1 MSIDLKYGVPTVCL
15 HTSMFLTVTK
25 SVVRMNGAPQM
36 RQVYLPHPVMG
47 KTHEEIKAYVFGI
60 SPVSGKAVMQ
70 EVVEGLTQP
79 LNEQDRK
86 GLTFER
92 TTPRLCEPATEEAL
106 HQQFLD
112 NNWTDKLPV
121 VLPTLERVAAMLKH
135 TSRRPDE
142 VVGHHAATHFRE
154 EWECTVEQVAVNAVM
169 AGARPEYLP
178 VILAIASTGASA
190 RGSSTSSMAGM
201 VVVNG
206 PVRKEI
212 NMNAGTGAM
221 APYNHANATI
231 GRAFGLLSQNLQGGS
246 VPGDTYMGS
255 MGNALA
261 YASPTFAE
269 NEERSP
275 WEPLH
280 VQRGFKPEQSVVNVF
295 IGMRHMAFTLG
306 LRHAH
311 WQDHLR
317 NLMRGMDP
325 NESPTFLLDPIAAR
339 LFQDV
344 GGLKTKKDLIK
355 WISENG
361 RMPAGE
367 YWDYQLIQNY
377 QYPRATFGEE
387 PLASKLKARPDE
399 MIPMWTPEQVN
410 VVVVGGETNGY
421 WRIAGAR
428 LAASACVDDWR

>member
-60 SPVSGKAVMQ
+60 SPVSGKSVMQ

-86 GLTFER
+86 GLTFAR

-106 HQQFLD
+106 QQQFLD

-135 TSRRPDE
+135 TSRKPDD

-169 AGARPEYLP
+169 AGARPEYFP

-206 PVRKEI
+206 PIRKQI
-212 NMNAGTGAM
+212 AMNAGTGAM
-221 APYNHANATI
+221 GPYNQANATI

-246 VPGDTYMGS
+246 VPGDTFMGS

-280 VQRGFKPEQSVVNVF
+280 VQRGFKADQSVVSVF

-311 WQDHLR
+311 WRDHLR

-344 GGLKTKKDLIK
+344 GGLKTKKDLIN
-355 WISENG
+355 WICENG

-387 PLASKLKARPDE
+387 PLASKLKAKPDE

>member
-15 HTSMFLTVTK
+15 HTSMFTTVTK
-25 SVVRMNGAPQM
+25 SVVRMNGAPRM

-47 KTHEEIKAYVFGI
+47 KTPAEIHDYVFGI
-60 SPVSGKAVMQ
+60 SPVSGKPVMQ
-70 EVVEGLTQP
+70 EVVEGLTQA
-79 LNEQDRK
+79 LDDQDRK

-92 TTPRLCEPATEEAL
+92 STPRLCEPAGEEAL
-106 HQQFLD
+106 QQLFLD

-135 TSRRPDE
+135 TSRKPDE

-169 AGARPEYLP
+169 AGARPEYFP
-178 VILAIASTGASA
+178 VILAVAATGASA

-206 PVRKEI
+206 PVRKQI
-212 NMNAGTGAM
+212 NMNAGIGAM

-280 VQRGFKPEQSVVNVF
+280 VQRGFKPEQSVVSVF
-295 IGMRHMAFTLG
+295 IGCRHMAFTLG

-311 WQDHLR
+311 WQDHVR
-317 NLMRGMDP
+317 NILRGMDP
-325 NESPTFLLDPIAAR
+325 NESPTLLLDPIVAR
-339 LFQDV
+339 LFGDV
-344 GGLKTKKDLIK
+344 GGLKTKQDVIN
-355 WISENG
+355 WMAENG
-361 RMPAGE
+361 RMPAAQ

-387 PLASKLKARPDE
+387 PLATKLRAAPDE
-399 MIPMWTPEQVN
+399 MIPMWTPEQIS

>member
-60 SPVSGKAVMQ
+60 SPISGKSVMQ

-86 GLTFER
+86 GLTFAR
-92 TTPRLCEPATEEAL
+92 TTPRLCEPATEDAL
-106 HQQFLD
+106 QQQFLD

-135 TSRRPDE
+135 TSRKPDE

-169 AGARPEYLP
+169 AGARPEYFP

-206 PVRKEI
+206 PIRKEI
-212 NMNAGTGAM
+212 KMNAGTGAM
-221 APYNHANATI
+221 APYNQANATI

-280 VQRGFKPEQSVVNVF
+280 VQRGFKADQSVVSVF

-311 WQDHLR
+311 WRDHVR
-317 NLMRGMDP
+317 NMMRGMDP

-344 GGLKTKKDLIK
+344 GGLKTKKDLTN
-355 WISENG
+355 WICENG

-387 PLASKLKARPDE
+387 PLASKLKAKPDE

>member
-15 HTSMFLTVTK
+15 HTSMFLKVTK
-25 SVVRMNGAPQM
+25 TVVHVNGAPRM

-47 KTHEEIKAYVFGI
+47 RTPEEIRAYVYGA

-79 LNEQDRK
+79 LNDDDRK
-86 GLTFER
+86 GLSFTR
-92 TTPRLCEPATEEAL
+92 TTPRLCAPATEDAL
-106 HQQFLD
+106 QQQFLD

-135 TSRRPDE
+135 TSRKPDA

-169 AGARPEYLP
+169 AGARPEYFP

-190 RGSSTSSMAGM
+190 RGSSTSSMASM

-206 PVRKEI
+206 PIRKEI
-212 NMNAGTGAM
+212 GMNAGTGAM
-221 APYNHANATI
+221 APYNQANATI

-275 WEPLH
+275 FEPLH

-306 LRHAH
+306 LRQAH
-311 WQDHLR
+311 WRDQVR
-317 NLMRGMDP
+317 NMLRGMDP
-325 NESPTFLLDPIAAR
+325 NETPVFLLDPIAAR

-344 GGLKTKKDLIK
+344 GGLKTKKELIE
-355 WISENG
+355 WIADNG

-367 YWDYQLIQNY
+367 YWDYQLVQNY
-377 QYPRATFGEE
+377 LYPRATFGEE
-387 PLASKLKARPDE
+387 PLASKLRAAPDA
-399 MIPMWTPEQVN
+399 MIPMWTSDQVN

-428 LAASACVDDWR
+428 LAGSACVDDWR

>member
-60 SPVSGKAVMQ
+60 SPISGKSVMQ

-86 GLTFER
+86 GLTFAR
-92 TTPRLCEPATEEAL
+92 TTPRLCEPATEDAL
-106 HQQFLD
+106 QQQFLD

-135 TSRRPDE
+135 TSRKPDE

-169 AGARPEYLP
+169 AGARPEYFP

-206 PVRKEI
+206 PIRKEI
-212 NMNAGTGAM
+212 KMNAGTGAM
-221 APYNHANATI
+221 GPYNQANATI

-246 VPGDTYMGS
+246 VPGDTFMGS

-280 VQRGFKPEQSVVNVF
+280 VQRGFKADQSVVSVF

-311 WQDHLR
+311 WRDHLR

-325 NESPTFLLDPIAAR
+325 NESPTFLLDPIAAC

-344 GGLKTKKDLIK
+344 GGLKTKKDLIN
-355 WISENG
+355 WICENG

-387 PLASKLKARPDE
+387 PLASKLKAKPDE

>member
-1 MSIDLKYGVPTVCL
+1 
-15 HTSMFLTVTK
+15 
-25 SVVRMNGAPQM
+25 
-36 RQVYLPHPVMG
+36 MG

-60 SPVSGKAVMQ
+60 SPISGKSVMQ

-86 GLTFER
+86 GLTFAR
-92 TTPRLCEPATEEAL
+92 TTPRLCEPATEDAL
-106 HQQFLD
+106 QQQFLD

-135 TSRRPDE
+135 TSRKPDE

-169 AGARPEYLP
+169 AGARPEYFP

-206 PVRKEI
+206 PIRKEI
-212 NMNAGTGAM
+212 KMNAGTGAM
-221 APYNHANATI
+221 GPYNQANATI

-246 VPGDTYMGS
+246 VPGDTFMGS

-280 VQRGFKPEQSVVNVF
+280 VQRGFKADQSVVSVF

-311 WQDHLR
+311 WRDHLR

-344 GGLKTKKDLIK
+344 GGLKTKKDLIN
-355 WISENG
+355 WICENG

-387 PLASKLKARPDE
+387 PLASKLKAKPDE

>member
-1 MSIDLKYGVPTVCL
+1 
-15 HTSMFLTVTK
+15 MFLTVTK

-60 SPVSGKAVMQ
+60 SPVSGKSVMQ

-86 GLTFER
+86 GLTFAR

-106 HQQFLD
+106 QQQFLD

-135 TSRRPDE
+135 TSRKPDD

-169 AGARPEYLP
+169 AGARPEYFP

-206 PVRKEI
+206 PIRKQI
-212 NMNAGTGAM
+212 AMNAGTGAM
-221 APYNHANATI
+221 GPYNQANATI

-246 VPGDTYMGS
+246 VPGDTFMGS

-280 VQRGFKPEQSVVNVF
+280 VQRGFKADQSVVSVF

-311 WQDHLR
+311 WRDHLR

-344 GGLKTKKDLIK
+344 GGLKTKKDLIN
-355 WISENG
+355 WICENG

-387 PLASKLKARPDE
+387 PLASKLKAKPDE

>member
-60 SPVSGKAVMQ
+60 SPISGKSVMQ

-86 GLTFER
+86 GLTFAR
-92 TTPRLCEPATEEAL
+92 TTPRLCEPATEDAL
-106 HQQFLD
+106 QQQFLD

-135 TSRRPDE
+135 TSRKPDE

-169 AGARPEYLP
+169 AGARPEYFP

-206 PVRKEI
+206 PIRKEI
-212 NMNAGTGAM
+212 KMNAGTGAM
-221 APYNHANATI
+221 GPYNQANATI

-246 VPGDTYMGS
+246 VPGDTFMGS

-280 VQRGFKPEQSVVNVF
+280 VQRGFKADQSVVSVF

-311 WQDHLR
+311 WRDHLR

-344 GGLKTKKDLIK
+344 GGLKTKKDLIN
-355 WISENG
+355 WICENG

-387 PLASKLKARPDE
+387 PLASKLKAKPDE

>member
-79 LNEQDRK
+79 LNDQDRK

-92 TTPRLCEPATEEAL
+92 TTPRLCDPATEEAL

>member
-25 SVVRMNGAPQM
+25 SVVRMNGAPHM

-60 SPVSGKAVMQ
+60 SPVSGKSVMQ

-79 LNEQDRK
+79 LNDQDRK
-86 GLTFER
+86 GLTFAR

-121 VLPTLERVAAMLKH
+121 VLPTVERVAQMLKH
-135 TSRRPDE
+135 TSRKPDE

-190 RGSSTSSMAGM
+190 RGSSTSSMASM

-206 PVRKEI
+206 PIRKEI

-221 APYNHANATI
+221 APYNQANATI
-231 GRAFGLLSQNLQGGS
+231 GRAYGLLSQNLQGGS

-275 WEPLH
+275 FESLH
-280 VQRGFKPEQSVVNVF
+280 VQRGFKADQSVVSVF

-306 LRHAH
+306 LRQQH
-311 WQDHLR
+311 WRDHVR
-317 NLMRGMDP
+317 NMMRGMDP

-344 GGLKTKKDLIK
+344 AGLKTKKDLIN
-355 WISENG
+355 WICENG

-387 PLASKLKARPDE
+387 PLATKLRAKPDE
-399 MIPMWTPEQVN
+399 MIPMWTPDQVN

-428 LAASACVDDWR
+428 LASSACVDDWR

>member
-60 SPVSGKAVMQ
+60 SPISGKSVMQ

-79 LNEQDRK
+79 LNDQDRK
-86 GLTFER
+86 GLTFAR
-92 TTPRLCEPATEEAL
+92 TTPRLCEPASEEAL
-106 HQQFLD
+106 QQQFLD

-121 VLPTLERVAAMLKH
+121 VLPTVERVAAMLKH
-135 TSRRPDE
+135 TSRKPDE

-169 AGARPEYLP
+169 AGARPEYFP
-178 VILAIASTGASA
+178 VILAMASTGASA
-190 RGSSTSSMAGM
+190 RGSSTSSMASM
-201 VVVNG
+201 AVVNG
-206 PVRKEI
+206 PIRKEI
-212 NMNAGTGAM
+212 KMNAGIGAM
-221 APYNHANATI
+221 APYNQANATI

-261 YASPTFAE
+261 YANPTFAE

-280 VQRGFKPEQSVVNVF
+280 VQRGFKADQSVVSVF
-295 IGMRHMAFTLG
+295 VGMRHMAFTLG
-306 LRHAH
+306 LRQAH
-311 WQDHLR
+311 WRDHLR
-317 NLMRGMDP
+317 NMMRGMDP

-344 GGLKTKKDLIK
+344 GGLKTKKDLIN

-387 PLASKLKARPDE
+387 PLATKLKAKPDE

-428 LAASACVDDWR
+428 LAGSACVDDWR

>member
-1 MSIDLKYGVPTVCL
+1 
-15 HTSMFLTVTK
+15 MFNTVTK
-25 SVVRMNGAPQM
+25 AVVRVNGAPRM

-47 KTHEEIKAYVFGI
+47 KSPEEIRAYVFGN
-60 SPVSGKAVMQ
+60 SPVSGKPVMQ
-70 EVVEGLTQP
+70 EVVEGLTQA
-79 LNEQDRK
+79 LSDEDRK
-86 GLTFER
+86 GLSFTR
-92 TTPRLCEPATEEAL
+92 TTPRLCEPASEEAL
-106 HQQFLD
+106 QQLFLD

-121 VLPTLERVAAMLKH
+121 VLPTVERVAAMLEH
-135 TSRRPDE
+135 TSRKPDE

-178 VILAIASTGASA
+178 AILAIASTGASA
-190 RGSSTSSMAGM
+190 RGSSTSSMASM

-212 NMNAGTGAM
+212 KMNAGTGAM

-280 VQRGFKPEQSVVNVF
+280 VQHGFTAEQSVVSVF
-295 IGMRHMAFTLG
+295 VGCRHMAFTLG
-306 LRHAH
+306 LRRVH
-311 WQDHLR
+311 WQDHVR
-317 NLMRGMDP
+317 NMLRGMDP
-325 NESPTFLLDPIAAR
+325 NESPALLLDPIVAR
-339 LFQDV
+339 LFGDI
-344 GGLKTKKDLIK
+344 GGLKTKKDLIN
-355 WISENG
+355 WIAENG
-361 RMPAGE
+361 CMPAAQ

-387 PLASKLKARPDE
+387 PLATKLRAAPEE
-399 MIPMWTPEQVN
+399 MIPMWTPDQIN

-428 LAASACVDDWR
+428 LAGTACVDDWR

>member
-60 SPVSGKAVMQ
+60 SPVSGKSVMQ

-79 LNEQDRK
+79 LNDQDRK
-86 GLTFER
+86 GLTFAR
-92 TTPRLCEPATEEAL
+92 TTPRLCEPATEETL
-106 HQQFLD
+106 QQQFLD

-121 VLPTLERVAAMLKH
+121 VLPTVERVAQMLKH
-135 TSRRPDE
+135 TSRKPDE

-206 PVRKEI
+206 PIRKQI

-221 APYNHANATI
+221 APYNQANATI

-275 WEPLH
+275 FEPLH
-280 VQRGFKPEQSVVNVF
+280 VQRGYKAEQSVVSVF

-311 WQDHLR
+311 WRDHVR

-339 LFQDV
+339 LFQDI
-344 GGLKTKKDLIK
+344 GGLKTKKDLIN
-355 WISENG
+355 WVCENA

-387 PLASKLKARPDE
+387 PLASKLRAKPDE
-399 MIPMWTPEQVN
+399 MIPMWTADQVN

-428 LAASACVDDWR
+428 LAGSACVDDWR